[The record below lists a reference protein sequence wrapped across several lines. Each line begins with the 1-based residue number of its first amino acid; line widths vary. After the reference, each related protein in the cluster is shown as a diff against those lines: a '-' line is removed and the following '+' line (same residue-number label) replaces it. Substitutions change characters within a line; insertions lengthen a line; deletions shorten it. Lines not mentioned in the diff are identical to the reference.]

1 MRRLTVWLFI
11 IACCAAATAQQA
23 TVVEGY
29 ASDWASR
36 PFIPR
41 IMTPEI
47 SLDQPPLVIGA
58 TNATNG
64 LVAGATNST
73 LELGNLDE
81 SNEPAEEY
89 AGTYS
94 GQRFESGVAASQESV
109 GVATL
114 LGAVPQKGHAVRTY
128 TNDDISR
135 VDQGTNT
142 VKFKGRIE
150 ELR

>member
-1 MRRLTVWLFI
+1 
-11 IACCAAATAQQA
+11 
-23 TVVEGY
+23 
-29 ASDWASR
+29 
-36 PFIPR
+36 
-41 IMTPEI
+41 MTPEI

-81 SNEPAEEY
+81 YNEPAEEY
-89 AGTYS
+89 AGSYS

-114 LGAVPQKGHAVRTY
+114 LGAVLQKGHAVRTY

-142 VKFKGRIE
+142 VKFKGRTE